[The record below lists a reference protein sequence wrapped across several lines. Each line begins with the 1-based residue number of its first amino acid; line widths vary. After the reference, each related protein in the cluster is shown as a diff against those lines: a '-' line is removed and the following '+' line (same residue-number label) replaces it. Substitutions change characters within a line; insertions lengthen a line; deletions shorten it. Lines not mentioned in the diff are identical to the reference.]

1 MRSRRD
7 GSLQS
12 RQGGV
17 IAARSQLWHSVIMN
31 KIDKDE
37 LFTQVNRFLKAKGID
52 LQEGGSYTRTVE
64 KGCQL
69 LADTINLSQQ
79 AVERAKAE
87 IDKTVEHARDVIHQK
102 TAPGKPPMPAKAEV
116 APPPRVKPPRIPGPK
131 PTRPRRKRRE

>member
-1 MRSRRD
+1 
-7 GSLQS
+7 
-12 RQGGV
+12 
-17 IAARSQLWHSVIMN
+17 MN

-52 LQEGGSYTRTVE
+52 LQEGSYTRTIE

-87 IDKTVEHARDVIHQK
+87 IDKTVEHAREVIHQK
-102 TAPGKPPMPAKAEV
+102 TAPGKPPMPAKSEA
-116 APPPRVKPPRIPGPK
+116 APAPKVKPPRIRRPK
-131 PTRPRRKRRE
+131 PSRPRRRRPV